1 MSVLLKKEEEDP
13 FGDFLSAMGEGNVSM
28 NVQAPSGGLDFD
40 FDPDEENEE
49 KEITAEAPA
58 VDDTPDPSRN
68 DTGGK
73 NDRSEEI
80 KGDEKSEEESDEPHT
95 EASEDYT
102 GVSSDPFIEVLA
114 AELGENPDVELIQK
128 LRSEDPD
135 EVKVLAGYMREVIKR
150 KSVPQYASEEVAAFD
165 KAVREGVDPRDY
177 LQLSYSEPEYKDL
190 DLTDA
195 DTRHIVIEN
204 YLKAT
209 TKLSDEKILREIARM
224 ERLLSESEEG
234 PEDGETMAEIR
245 EYADYLQEQKES
257 KKAQE
262 VEAARRKRVEREERA
277 RSLER
282 EIKTKIMSM
291 ENVGGF
297 ALTEKDKQGWVDYLL
312 LKDKTGKTQFQKEIE
327 EDPALQY
334 KLSFYAFKKLG
345 KDKLLAGVRS
355 EASKAILKT
364 LRNYKDTVSSVKS
377 GHAADTPKA
386 STPMSDDNDWVMDV

>member
-13 FGDFLSAMGEGNVSM
+13 LADFLSSASDAGVSANVPVS
-28 NVQAPSGGLDFD
+28 ATGFD
-40 FDPDEENEE
+40 FDLDDEEE
-49 KEITAEAPA
+49 KGTQDIKAAQA
-58 VDDTPDPSRN
+58 VEDTPDPSKD

-73 NDRSEEI
+73 NDRPEEI

-95 EASEDYT
+95 EDSEDYT
-102 GVSSDPFIEVLA
+102 GVSSDPFIQVLA
-114 AELGENPDVELIQK
+114 AELGEEPDAELIQK

-165 KAVREGVDPRDY
+165 KAVREGIDPRDY
-177 LQLSYSEPEYKDL
+177 LELSYTEPEYKDL
-190 DLTDA
+190 DLSDA

-209 TKLSDEKILREIARM
+209 TKLSDANIQREIGRM
-224 ERLLSESEEG
+224 ERLLAESEEG
-234 PEDGETMAEIR
+234 TEDGETMAEIR
-245 EYADYLQEQKES
+245 EYADYLQEQKDA

-262 VEAARRKRVEREERA
+262 IEAARRERVEREERA
-277 RSLER
+277 KSLER

-334 KLSFYAFKKLG
+334 KLSFYAYKKLG
-345 KDKLLAGVRS
+345 KDKLIAGVRS
-355 EASKAILKT
+355 ETSKSILKS
-364 LRNYKDTVSSVKS
+364 LRNYKDTVSTLKS
-377 GHAADTPKA
+377 GHAADTPKSSA
-386 STPMSDDNDWVMDV
+386 PVSTDEDWVMDV